1 MLEKTVDFIKFKA
14 DEKGIK
20 LELIINPNVP
30 HSVYGDKDR
39 IKQVL
44 LNIIG
49 NGIKFTSI
57 GEIVIKVSQY
67 PSRIIFS
74 ISDTGCGIKPDNIS
88 KIFLEYYQ
96 EEKYNKNGLGLGLS
110 LSKKLIQMMGGGI
123 SVESTFGVGSTF
135 TIDLPLAEERYYLD
149 LSSDDDKEL
158 CILIIDP
165 IENNRILLR
174 KFIKQWKINVVAVSS
189 YKEGKKLL
197 DDEEYDIVILNPYFN
212 MDDTL
217 VICNYIQN
225 KWTNTRIVSIGAQK
239 PGIFDANIPDIGNKE
254 QVYNTILSVK
264 KVREHPI
271 SVIEF
276 KNYRVCIVE
285 DDNVSA
291 FALKEILIRRGLDE
305 KNIVCIDNGEYA
317 VRNITHNRYNIIF
330 MDCKLK
336 GDMDGITVTRII
348 KASISHI
355 KIIGMTASITEE
367 EKIVWLSCGLDG
379 MIIKPFSAE
388 AIYNL
393 L

>member
-1 MLEKTVDFIKFKA
+1 
-14 DEKGIK
+14 
-20 LELIINPNVP
+20 
-30 HSVYGDKDR
+30 
-39 IKQVL
+39 
-44 LNIIG
+44 
-49 NGIKFTSI
+49 
-57 GEIVIKVSQY
+57 
-67 PSRIIFS
+67 
-74 ISDTGCGIKPDNIS
+74 
-88 KIFLEYYQ
+88 
-96 EEKYNKNGLGLGLS
+96 
-110 LSKKLIQMMGGGI
+110 MMGGGI
-123 SVESTFGVGSTF
+123 SVESTFGVSSTF

-174 KFIKQWKINVVAVSS
+174 KFIKQWNINVVAVSS
-189 YKEGKKLL
+189 YKEAKKLL
-197 DDEEYDIVILNPYFN
+197 DDEEYDIVIINPYFN

-217 VICNYIQN
+217 VICNFIQN
-225 KWTNTRIVSIGAQK
+225 KWANTRIVSIGVQK
-239 PGIFDANIPDIGNKE
+239 SSMFDANIPDIANKE

-264 KVREHPI
+264 KTWSRRQ
-271 SVIEF
+271 SVMIEF
-276 KNYRVCIVE
+276 KNYCVCIVE

-291 FALKEILIRRGLDE
+291 FALKEILIKKGVDE

-348 KASISHI
+348 KASISYI
-355 KIIGMTASITEE
+355 KVIGMTASITEE
-367 EKIVWLSCGLDG
+367 EKITWLSCGLDG

-388 AIYNL
+388 AIYSL